1 MIKTFRHKGLE
12 AFFFTGKRSGIQ
24 PHHAARLTRLL
35 NRLDAAKVPR
45 DMNMAG
51 WSFHRLGGSID
62 NHFAVSVSGSW
73 RLTFRIDDGDAY
85 FVDYLDYH

>member
-1 MIKTFRHKGLE
+1 
-12 AFFFTGKRSGIQ
+12 
-24 PHHAARLTRLL
+24 
-35 NRLDAAKVPR
+35 
-45 DMNMAG
+45 MNIAG
-51 WSFHRLGGSID
+51 WSFHRLSGSMD